1 MNVQRS
7 HQQTDQCRQVFENI
21 WSIPPQQGSMR
32 SPLICRNE
40 CNKEVKTQHQK
51 DKGSSSFHQYLSS
64 SREKRKSDSSQE
76 KENRYEKNN
85 DLLPSKT
92 VKNSRLLDDQIPTES
107 ISNNEV
113 NNDDES
119 TYWRKMFECLR
130 NERFTEAER
139 QLKAVQEEN
148 VDREMSLRKY
158 IKHLESKLVDSKLKV
173 ERADET
179 IQKVRVECQ
188 ERVDQNQ
195 REMINERKEF
205 ELRYDG
211 IQRQLE
217 KEKGVTSLRQG
228 QKTLAEDRLNEQ
240 ENEQRK
246 YQQKTAAMI
255 TSLQKQVRTFEAS
268 NLSELRTINLYKL
281 MTSTVISNIQYRDE
295 KGLSQEKFHHET
307 TGGICRSPSHEIS
320 SFDCTT
326 VNHEQKIATKYRL
339 TLSNHKSPLNTSKEL
354 APLQPG
360 KMDDEQLFDIRFE
373 PLENP
378 NNLPVFLKQ
387 AIEFDKCESPAL
399 MQNILKQMFKEQ

>member
-1 MNVQRS
+1 
-7 HQQTDQCRQVFENI
+7 
-21 WSIPPQQGSMR
+21 
-32 SPLICRNE
+32 
-40 CNKEVKTQHQK
+40 
-51 DKGSSSFHQYLSS
+51 
-64 SREKRKSDSSQE
+64 
-76 KENRYEKNN
+76 
-85 DLLPSKT
+85 
-92 VKNSRLLDDQIPTES
+92 
-107 ISNNEV
+107 
-113 NNDDES
+113 
-119 TYWRKMFECLR
+119 
-130 NERFTEAER
+130 
-139 QLKAVQEEN
+139 
-148 VDREMSLRKY
+148 
-158 IKHLESKLVDSKLKV
+158 
-173 ERADET
+173 
-179 IQKVRVECQ
+179 
-188 ERVDQNQ
+188 
-195 REMINERKEF
+195 
-205 ELRYDG
+205 
-211 IQRQLE
+211 
-217 KEKGVTSLRQG
+217 
-228 QKTLAEDRLNEQ
+228 LAEDRLNEQ